1 MDLKGKQLS
10 LASKIVAVVIVIICL
25 TVNAVTPFTVPMDDA
40 IKAAVFV
47 ALAFSPVDVSMWI
60 NNYGAWHRKTFPDDG
75 KDDGDS
81 PA

>member
-10 LASKIVAVVIVIICL
+10 LFSKIVAVVIVIMCL
-25 TVNAVTPFTVPMDDA
+25 TVNAVTSFVIPMDDA

-60 NNYGAWHRKTFPDDG
+60 NNYVVRYRKTIPDDG